1 MDIRKLKKHIG
12 HTLLINGEYERDEGY
27 FISSVECLDC
37 MDVVYDITEDS
48 PCDYSPALLIENRID
63 EINKAMESYD
73 KVVTDGYLKIDEIE
87 DSREAIVKLLKSIKK
102 RKKEFSDMPMGY
114 LTVYNDLTN
123 QEYSLT
129 EKIKVIEGDVK
140 IAIYE
145 KAFLFERLDELVK
158 LKSRLEDAN
167 E

>member
-1 MDIRKLKKHIG
+1 MDIRKLKSHIG
-12 HTLLINGEYERDEGY
+12 HTLLINGEYERGEGR

-37 MDVVYDITEDS
+37 MDVVYDITEDA
-48 PCDYSPALLIENRID
+48 PRDYSPTLLIENRID

-73 KVVTDGYLKIDEIE
+73 KIVTDGYLKIDEME
-87 DSREAIVKLLKSIKK
+87 DSREVITKQLKSLEK
-102 RKKEFSDMPMGY
+102 RKKEFSDMTMGY
-114 LTVYNDLTN
+114 LTVCNDLTN
-123 QEYSLT
+123 QEYSLM

-140 IAIYE
+140 IAISE

-158 LKSRLEDAN
+158 LKSRLEDTN

>member
-1 MDIRKLKKHIG
+1 MDIRKLKSHIG

-37 MDVVYDITEDS
+37 MDVVYDITEDV
-48 PCDYSPALLIENRID
+48 PRDYSPIPLIENRMS
-63 EINKAMESYD
+63 EISKAIENCD
-73 KVVTDGYLKIDEIE
+73 KIVSDGYLKIGELE
-87 DSREAIVKLLKSIKK
+87 DSRQVVVKHLKSIYG
-102 RKKEFSDMPMGY
+102 RKGEFADMTMGY

-140 IAIYE
+140 IAISE